1 MMERILAELG
11 SWNWV
16 ALGLVLLALE
26 IVVPGIFMLW
36 FGLAAI
42 VIGTITIM
50 LGDVSFWP
58 WEAQVIFFLGL
69 AIVLAYY
76 GKRLSDRGNET
87 DQPLLNQRGA
97 QMLGRTALLTEAITE
112 GFGRIQLDG
121 VIWRVSGPDLP
132 TGSRVK
138 VTSHTD
144 GGTLAVEPA

>member
-1 MMERILAELG
+1 MERILAELG

-50 LGDVSFWP
+50 IGEASFWP
-58 WEAQVIFFLGL
+58 WEAQVIIFLGL

-76 GKRLSDRGNET
+76 GKRLADRGDET

-97 QMLGRTALLTEAITE
+97 QMFGRTTVLTEPIAE

-121 VIWRVSGPDLP
+121 VIWRVTGPDLP
-132 TGSRVK
+132 VGSRVK
-138 VTSHTD
+138 VISHTD
-144 GGTLAVEPA
+144 GGTLAIELA

>member
-1 MMERILAELG
+1 MGRILAELG

-50 LGDVSFWP
+50 LGNVSFWP
-58 WEAQVIFFLGL
+58 WEAQVIVFLAL
-69 AIVLAYY
+69 AIVLAYF
-76 GKRLSDRGNET
+76 GKRLTDRGNES

-97 QMLGRTALLTEAITE
+97 QMFGRTAVLTEPVTE

-121 VIWRVSGPDLP
+121 VSWRVAGPDLP
-132 TGSRVK
+132 VGSRVK
-138 VTSHTD
+138 VISHTD
-144 GGTLAVEPA
+144 GGTLAIEPS